1 MYYLGIDVGGTNLAV
16 GVVDE
21 EFKIIAKGNVKTPA
35 PGDGNLLADCIK
47 EAVDV
52 ACANAGI
59 ELKDVAA
66 VGMGCPGTVNQ
77 DSGLI
82 EFSNNLGLAN
92 FPLKKEMEDRLG
104 GIPFYMDNDANCAGY
119 GEYMAGALKGA
130 KDSLAITLGTGVGG
144 GIVIDGKIYSGFNYA
159 GGELGHNVIM
169 VGGRHCTCG
178 RDGCWEAYASATGLI
193 KTSKE
198 FMEKNPDSKMW
209 EVVGGDIEKVN
220 GRTVFDAKEMGDET
234 AQNVFDAYVEM
245 LGAGLANMINTFQ
258 PEILCIGG
266 GISAQGENLLVP
278 VRKYIDS
285 QTYSMNSPRR
295 TKIVKAELGND
306 AGIIGAA
313 LLCNQ

>member
-21 EFKIIAKGNVKTPA
+21 ELKIVARGSVKCPA
-35 PGDGNLLADCIK
+35 PGDGYKLADCIK
-47 EAVDV
+47 EACDI

-59 ELKDVAA
+59 TLKDVSA

-82 EFSNNLGLAN
+82 EYSNNLGLNN

-104 GIPFYMDNDANCAGY
+104 GIPFYMDNDANCAGF
-119 GEYMAGALKGA
+119 GEYMAGSLKGA

-144 GIVIDGKIYSGFNYA
+144 GIIIDGKIYSGFNYA
-159 GGELGHNVIM
+159 GGELGHNVI
-169 VGGRHCTCG
+169 VVNGRQCTCG
-178 RDGCWEAYASATGLI
+178 RKGCWEAYASATGLI

-198 FMEKNPDSKMW
+198 FMEQDKSSKMW
-209 EVVGGDIEKVN
+209 ELVGGDIDKVE
-220 GRTVFDAKEMGDET
+220 GRTVFDALDAGDKT
-234 AQNVFDAYVEM
+234 AQKVFDAYVEM
-245 LGAGLANMINTFQ
+245 LGAGLANMINTFM

-266 GISAQGENLLVP
+266 GISKQGERLLVP
-278 VRKYIDS
+278 VRKYIDE
-285 QTYSMNSPRR
+285 QTYSVNSPRR
-295 TKIVKAELGND
+295 TKIVPAALEND

>member
-16 GVVDE
+16 GVVNEDL
-21 EFKIIAKGNVKTPA
+21 KLIAKGNVKTPA
-35 PGDGNLLADCIK
+35 PGDGYKLADCIK
-47 EAVDV
+47 EACEI
-52 ACANAGI
+52 ACANEGI
-59 ELKDVAA
+59 TLKDVAA

-82 EFSNNLGLAN
+82 EFSNNLGLNN
-92 FPLKKEMEDRLG
+92 FPLKAEMEERLG
-104 GIPFYMDNDANCAGY
+104 GIPFYMDNDANCAGF

-144 GIVIDGKIYSGFNYA
+144 GIIIDGKIYSGFNYA

-193 KTSKE
+193 KTTKE
-198 FMEKNPDSKMW
+198 YMEKNPDSKMW
-209 EVVGGDIEKVN
+209 EIVGGDINNAN
-220 GRTVFDAKEMGDET
+220 GRTAFDGKEAGDAAAT
-234 AQNVFDAYVEM
+234 QVIADYVEM

-258 PEILCIGG
+258 PEILCLGG
-266 GISAQGENLLVP
+266 GVANQGENLLVP
-278 VRKYIDS
+278 VREYIAS
-285 QTYSMNSPRR
+285 QTYSMNSPRK